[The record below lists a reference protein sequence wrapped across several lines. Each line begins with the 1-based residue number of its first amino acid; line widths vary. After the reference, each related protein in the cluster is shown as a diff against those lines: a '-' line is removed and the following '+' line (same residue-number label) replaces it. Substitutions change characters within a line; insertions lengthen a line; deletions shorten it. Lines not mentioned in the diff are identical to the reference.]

1 MTTIIA
7 DITMSLD
14 GYVTGPDA
22 NLEHGLGVDGESLH
36 AWVEST
42 HPVDRAILETQTAA
56 TGAVVMGRT
65 LFDFVDGPHGWNDEM
80 GYGADQVGRP
90 PFFVVTSRQPDSVRL
105 GLDFSFV
112 LDGAAAAVSAARAA
126 AGDRD
131 VYVMGGSATI
141 AGCLEAGVVDELR
154 IHLSPE
160 ILGAGTPLFETVG
173 RHRLVQ
179 QAVAVSPV
187 ATHLTYAVRR

>member
-90 PFFVVTSRQPDSVRL
+90 PFLVVTSRQPDSVRL

-131 VYVMGGSATI
+131 VYVMGGGATI